1 MDKEYGEFVGVDN
14 LHYAPITA
22 DTAAAYTNSA
32 PVYLAPAAEVAGEPE
47 VANKTTYYDNK
58 AANNYVTEGKTE
70 LKIVV
75 ANVPAQKAA
84 YLLGKHYDAV
94 SGRVYDEGK
103 PNPPELALGFRYNM
117 GAEDFRYY
125 WYYKGT
131 FSGGAE
137 EAASKSNDVDV
148 KTYTLTF
155 TAVTTTHEWTIDSKS
170 KSLKRVF
177 ADTADTAFDPTG
189 WFDQVQTPDTAGS
202 PDALALASSLPAD
215 AATGVVVSANL
226 TLTFNNAIEDYAV
239 TLINPTT
246 LAVIPAAYSLDATKK
261 ILTINPTD
269 NLAAATGH
277 AIIVTKVTDTYGQTL
292 SNTVI
297 DFTTA

>member
-14 LHYAPITA
+14 LHYAAITA
-22 DTAAAYTNSA
+22 DTATAYTNSA

-47 VANKTTYYDNK
+47 IANKTTYYDNK

-103 PNPPELALGFRYNM
+103 PNPPELALGFRYSK

-137 EAASKSNDVDV
+137 EATSKSNDVDV

-155 TAVTTTHEWTIDSKS
+155 TAVTTTHEWTIDSKQ

-177 ADTADTAFDPTG
+177 ADTTDVAFDPTG
-189 WFDQVQTPDTAGS
+189 WFDQVQTPDTAGA
-202 PDALALASSLPAD
+202 PDAIALSTIIPD
-215 AATGVVVSANL
+215 DEATAVAVSANVV
-226 TLTFNNAIEDYAV
+226 LTFNNKIASEAITIVKADGSFVAG
-239 TLINPTT
+239 TKTW
-246 LAVIPAAYSLDATKK
+246 DATGK
-261 ILTINPTD
+261 ILTFNPTANLD
-269 NLAAATGH
+269 ASSVYIVSVAGVVDIYGQALAATA
-277 AIIVTKVTDTYGQTL
+277 K
-292 SNTVI
+292 N
-297 DFTTA
+297 FTTA